1 MNYMYRAAA
10 LAGIF
15 IASIIASPV
24 SRGSPEGT
32 GPRGPDMP
40 AATARRGQR

>member
-10 LAGIF
+10 LAGI
-15 IASIIASPV
+15 IIASPV

-40 AATARRGQR
+40 AATARRGQP